1 MKVQIGEHTVIRAE
15 EQGTNLE
22 EIEDVLIT
30 GFSISAKYG
39 KMAEAGG
46 MK

>member
-1 MKVQIGEHTVIRAE
+1 MKVCIGEHTIRRAGE
-15 EQGTNLE
+15 RGTNLE
-22 EIEDVLIT
+22 EIEDVLRT

-39 KMAEAGG
+39 KMAKAGG

>member
-15 EQGTNLE
+15 ERGTNFT
-22 EIEDVLIT
+22 EIEDVLLT
-30 GFSISAKYG
+30 GFPISAKYG